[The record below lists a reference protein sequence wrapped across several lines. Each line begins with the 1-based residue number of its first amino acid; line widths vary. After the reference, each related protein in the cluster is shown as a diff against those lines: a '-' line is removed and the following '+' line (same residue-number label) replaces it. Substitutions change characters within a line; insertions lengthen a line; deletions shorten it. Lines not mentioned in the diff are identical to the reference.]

1 MSQML
6 DLADF
11 KAELQILAEIWKG
24 EIEVVVIFVW
34 TLGRA
39 PEVTSTVTPHKGTLS
54 ADTNRLAAIY
64 TSYQMSS
71 YCFTALGPGNCFV
84 L

>member
-1 MSQML
+1 M
-6 DLADF
+6 
-11 KAELQILAEIWKG
+11 
-24 EIEVVVIFVW
+24 EVVVIFVW

-39 PEVTSTVTPHKGTLS
+39 PEVSSTVTAHKGTLS
-54 ADTNRLAAIY
+54 AGTDRLAAIH
-64 TSYQMSS
+64 TSYQRSS